1 MEVEDE
7 VLSICISTALAL
19 SFFWKGVEKTLCFSQ
34 AVKCVM
40 TLFDNSAN

>member
-7 VLSICISTALAL
+7 VLGIRISTALAL
-19 SFFWKGVEKTLCFSQ
+19 SFLRKGVEKTLCFSQ
-34 AVKCVM
+34 VVKWVI